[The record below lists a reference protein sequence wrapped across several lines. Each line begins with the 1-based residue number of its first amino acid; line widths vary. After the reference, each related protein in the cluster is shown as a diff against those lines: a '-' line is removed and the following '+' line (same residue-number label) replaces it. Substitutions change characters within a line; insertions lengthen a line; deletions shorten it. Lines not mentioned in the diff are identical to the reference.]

1 LHARIHDTAYYLKTA
16 QNFAVKAAEEEDDI
30 EGKTLALI
38 ELGACSALTNKHVLA
53 AEYYGQ
59 LLFVI

>member
-1 LHARIHDTAYYLKTA
+1 MHTAFYLKTT
-16 QNFAVKAAEEEDDI
+16 QNFALKTAEEEDDV

-38 ELGACSALTNKHVLA
+38 ELGACSSLTNKHVLA

-59 LLFVI
+59 RLFVI